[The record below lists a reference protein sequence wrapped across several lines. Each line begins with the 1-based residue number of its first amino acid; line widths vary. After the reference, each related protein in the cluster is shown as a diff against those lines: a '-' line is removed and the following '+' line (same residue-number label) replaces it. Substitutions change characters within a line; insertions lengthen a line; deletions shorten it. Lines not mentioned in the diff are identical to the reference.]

1 MTAPQRQGAAAVGTV
16 AADAELAQL
25 VGCPDR
31 NGAEDLVTFFQLE
44 TRPTGGGW
52 RCSCARCP
60 GWGPV
65 PDQLT
70 VAPVAAVHRL
80 ADQLGLDPA
89 VLAGYVA
96 VARVDGGHRV
106 GGRVDHG
113 AAGHVQ
119 DGPDP
124 PCLVPGLME
133 TIKPGGTSMVAPR
146 KYPEELRER
155 SIRMT
160 LDTRKDPASRLSAC
174 RRIGEQLGINPE
186 TLRGWVTQAEVDAG
200 ARPGTTTAEAARLG
214 ELEREV
220 RELRRANA
228 ILRSASVFFAA
239 ALDRPSR

>member
-1 MTAPQRQGAAAVGTV
+1 MTAPQRQGAAAVGTG

-44 TRPTGGGW
+44 TRPTGGGWPSSGAARRTGRGW

-124 PCLVPGLME
+124 PCSRPP
-133 TIKPGGTSMVAPR
+133 TRCPPS
-146 KYPEELRER
+146 
-155 SIRMT
+155 T
-160 LDTRKDPASRLSAC
+160 LA
-174 RRIGEQLGINPE
+174 
-186 TLRGWVTQAEVDAG
+186 
-200 ARPGTTTAEAARLG
+200 
-214 ELEREV
+214 
-220 RELRRANA
+220 
-228 ILRSASVFFAA
+228 
-239 ALDRPSR
+239 